1 MPTAFHF
8 DIDDHEDGVAVRLHG
23 DFDANGVLRLEPALD
38 QVGRTAP
45 PDQVVF
51 DLRGLTFV
59 DSAGLGLLVAA
70 DQRLRAAGV
79 GTRFLRPPE
88 RVMRI
93 FTLTALDEALPFED
107 G

>member
-1 MPTAFHF
+1 MPHPFDF
-8 DIDDHEDGVAVRLHG
+8 DIDERPDGVAVRLRG
-23 DFDANGVLRLEPALD
+23 DLDANAVLRLEPALD
-38 QVGRTAP
+38 RVGGAAP
-45 PDQVVF
+45 PEQVVF

-70 DQRLRAAGV
+70 DQRLRAASV
-79 GTRFLRPPE
+79 RTRFLRPPD
-88 RVMRI
+88 RVMRV